1 MATSN
6 RLRATIDDD
15 HREHIETIAAKEDVA
30 EPEAERIVVKEGLA
44 SLGFIERPTDAHDLF
59 LWYARRM
66 GLTLGFTGLVC
77 MGYGV
82 FAPRI
87 WSVIGFGLLLT
98 GFLSIAV
105 VDGVSE
111 YNREN
116 KRTVGASTHE

>member
-6 RLRATIDDD
+6 RLRATIDED
-15 HREHIETIAAKEDVA
+15 HREHIETIADA
-30 EPEAERIVVKEGLA
+30 ENVDGTEAERIVVKEGLA
-44 SLGFIERPTDAHDLF
+44 SLGFIERPTDGHELF
-59 LWYARRM
+59 LWYTRRM

-87 WSVIGFGLLLT
+87 WSVIGFGLLVT
-98 GFLSIAV
+98 GFLSVAI

-111 YNREN
+111 YSGQEQ
-116 KRTVGASTHE
+116 TIDVTYE